1 MISPIQRG
9 LSTDSD
15 KVGGMTLDDYE
26 KSKQVAMDHFITEQV
41 VEKAWNRYNL
51 SKLRKFVKKSQSHN
65 QVEATEDA
73 RESAHEIIEED
84 IIQPISR
91 SFSSVS

>member
-41 VEKAWNRYNL
+41 VEKARKRFNL
-51 SKLRKFVKKSQSHN
+51 S
-65 QVEATEDA
+65 
-73 RESAHEIIEED
+73 
-84 IIQPISR
+84 
-91 SFSSVS
+91 